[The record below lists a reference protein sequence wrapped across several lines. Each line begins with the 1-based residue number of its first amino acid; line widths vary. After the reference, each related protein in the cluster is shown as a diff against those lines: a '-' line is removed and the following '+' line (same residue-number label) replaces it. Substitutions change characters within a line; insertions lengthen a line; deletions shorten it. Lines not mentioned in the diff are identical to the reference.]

1 MKPFLLISTRPED
14 HLAEEE
20 RDAFLR
26 FGGLDEHELVQ
37 FRLEKQPLPEFDP
50 AAWSGI
56 MLGGSPFD
64 TSTPRVNKSE
74 LQLRVE
80 HELAG
85 LLDQIV
91 PLDYPFLG
99 ACYGVGTL
107 AVHQGGRIDTL
118 YSEDAGNTTIRLQ
131 PEGLAD
137 PLLQGI
143 PAQFTAFVGH
153 HEACSQLPRTAQLLA
168 SSQFCPVQMFRVGT
182 NMYGTQFHPELDTR
196 GFLNRVDQYRDAGY
210 FSDYEAVYA
219 ANSNVDTEAANRIL
233 ANFVARYA
241 A

>member
-26 FGGLDEHELVQ
+26 FGGLDESELLQV
-37 FRLEKQPLPEFDP
+37 RLEKRSLPDFDP
-50 AAWSGI
+50 DTWSGI

-64 TSTPRVNKSE
+64 TSTPRADKSE

-80 HELAG
+80 GELAG

-107 AVHQGGRIDTL
+107 AAHQGGRIDTQ
-118 YSEDAGNTTIRLQ
+118 YSEDAGNTNITLAD
-131 PEGLAD
+131 EGVAD
-137 PLLQGI
+137 PLLAGV
-143 PAQFTAFVGH
+143 PREFTAFVGH
-153 HEACSQLPRTAQLLA
+153 HEACSALPSNATLLA
-168 SSQFCPVQMFRVGT
+168 SSELCPVQMFRVGQ
-182 NMYGTQFHPELDTR
+182 NMYGTQFHPELDTS

-210 FSDYEAVYA
+210 FADYHAVVA
-219 ANSNVDTEAANRIL
+219 ANSSVDTEAANRIV

-241 A
+241 T